1 MNVNLW
7 DMPEHAL
14 DYIQRRENSLPHRG
28 EGDAVLLEQLPAKAS
43 RILDL
48 GTGAGR
54 LLAMTKQRWPQ
65 AEAVGV
71 DFSPTMLE
79 LSRARFADDSSITI
93 VTHNLDQPLPS
104 LGVFDVVLSSF
115 AIHHVVHERKRSLY
129 TEVFDLLVPGGV
141 FCNLEHVASP
151 TPRSHEEFLRAMDI
165 AIENDD
171 PSNKLLDM
179 ETQLHWLREIG
190 FTDVDC
196 YWKWR
201 ELALLSGRREA

>member
-7 DMPEHAL
+7 DTPEHAL
-14 DYIQRRENSLPHRG
+14 DYIQRRENSLPHRA
-28 EGDAVLLEQLPAKAS
+28 EAEAALLEHLPAEAS
-43 RILDL
+43 RVLDL

-54 LLAMTKQRWPQ
+54 LIAMAKQRWPNVK
-65 AEAVGV
+65 AVGV

-79 LSRARFADDSSITI
+79 LSRARFAGDSSVTI
-93 VTHNLDQPLPS
+93 LTHNLDNPLPD

-129 TEVFDLLVPGGV
+129 GEVFTILATGGL
-141 FCNLEHVASP
+141 FCNLEHVSSP
-151 TPRSHEEFLRAMDI
+151 TPRLHVEFLQSLDVAP
-165 AIENDD
+165 ENDD
-171 PSNKLLDM
+171 PSNKLLDL

-196 YWKWR
+196 HWKWR
-201 ELALLSGRREA
+201 ELALLAGRRVA

>member
-7 DMPEHAL
+7 NTPEHAL
-14 DYIQRRENSLPHRG
+14 DYIERRENSIPHREEG
-28 EGDAVLLEQLPAKAS
+28 EAALFEHLPSSVS

-54 LLAMTKQRWPQ
+54 LLSIAKQRWP
-65 AEAVGV
+65 AAKAVGV
-71 DFSPTMLE
+71 DFSPTMLQMV
-79 LSRARFADDSSITI
+79 RTRFGEDTSVTI
-93 VTHNLDQPLPS
+93 VEHNLDNPLPS

-129 TEVFDLLVPGGV
+129 TEIFDLLTPGGV

-151 TPRSHEEFLRAMDI
+151 TPRLHEAFLRSMDI
-165 AIENDD
+165 APENDD
-171 PSNKLLDM
+171 PSNKLLDV
-179 ETQLHWLREIG
+179 ETQLHWLQEIG